1 MKHLF
6 LCLTM
11 LASMTVLAEDPAP
24 AATGPD
30 YSDVLAE
37 ISSNLTV
44 NANAIN
50 DLKTRSDANTQSL
63 IASISNL
70 TVQLT
75 QALNDIRVSMNNT
88 ILIPTPDYDNKEEVE
103 SGFTAVTK
111 GFVMMTTKSA
121 PKSGYRYAFINNVR
135 VFIPLSERATEFD
148 CVHYG
153 IYPVTTGDVITLPNA
168 ENYIKLF
175 WVPAK

>member
-6 LCLTM
+6 LCLAI
-11 LASMTVLAEDPAP
+11 LASMSVLADDTAP
-24 AATGPD
+24 SATGPD
-30 YSDVLAE
+30 YSDALAE
-37 ISSNLTV
+37 ISSNISSNT
-44 NANAIN
+44 AAIN
-50 DLKTRSDANTQSL
+50 SL
-63 IASISNL
+63 AASVSNL
-70 TVQLT
+70 TEQLT
-75 QALNDIRVSMNNT
+75 QALNNIRVSMNNT

-103 SGFTAVTK
+103 SGFKVATK

-121 PKSGYRYAFINNVR
+121 PKSGYKYAFINNVR

-168 ENYIKLF
+168 ENYIKIF